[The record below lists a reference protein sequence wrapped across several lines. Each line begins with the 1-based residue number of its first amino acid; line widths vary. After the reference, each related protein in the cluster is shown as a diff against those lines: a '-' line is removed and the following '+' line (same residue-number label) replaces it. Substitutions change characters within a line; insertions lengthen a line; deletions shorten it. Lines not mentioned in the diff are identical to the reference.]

1 MTLKQN
7 NANDN
12 NNSTFP
18 KCPQCETVMKPI
30 NKRYSK
36 ISGKYYFSEFN
47 CENCGLGCAEDE
59 EGIRE
64 YFDRDG
70 KKLYGGK

>member
-1 MTLKQN
+1 MILEKN
-7 NANDN
+7 NGND
-12 NNSTFP
+12 TFP
-18 KCPQCETVMKPI
+18 KCPKCESVMKPI

-36 ISGKYYFSEFN
+36 TFERYYSSEFN
-47 CENCGLGCAEDE
+47 CEICGSGCAMDE

-64 YFDRDG
+64 YFDKDG

>member
-1 MTLKQN
+1 MILEKN
-7 NANDN
+7 NGNDK
-12 NNSTFP
+12 FP
-18 KCPQCETVMKPI
+18 KCPKCDTAMKPI

-36 ISGKYYFSEFN
+36 TLGKYYFSEFN
-47 CENCGLGCAEDE
+47 CENCGLGCAVDE
-59 EGIRE
+59 HGIIE

>member
-1 MTLKQN
+1 MSLEKSN
-7 NANDN
+7 ENDM
-12 NNSTFP
+12 FP
-18 KCPQCETVMKPI
+18 TCPKCETVMKPI

-36 ISGKYYFSEFN
+36 TFERYYFSEFN
-47 CENCGLGCAEDE
+47 CEICGSGCAEDE
-59 EGIRE
+59 EGVRE